1 MKKNAQI
8 NKTNAKT
15 IFDLLQ
21 MSKYLLKVSK
31 KDTRTLFK
39 DVAVVYF
46 YWNRRSF
53 LLIVIASTNESIAYG
68 NILCLFISMKY
79 FIYQIWESDTEDL

>member
-1 MKKNAQI
+1 M
-8 NKTNAKT
+8 
-15 IFDLLQ
+15 
-21 MSKYLLKVSK
+21 
-31 KDTRTLFK
+31 

-68 NILCLFISMKY
+68 NILYLFISMKY